1 MTALFYHPYVDRIL
15 KINVQTV
22 NSEAAMKNTKF
33 YLGVD
38 GGGSKTTAVVFNEK
52 GEFICKA
59 CGESINYY
67 SVGIENARKAMADI
81 IGNLSQKSFDCAVIG
96 MSALNERASKEETD
110 RFCNGIIESKKI
122 IMDSDLF
129 VALEAMDEDGECAV
143 VISGTGSMAL
153 YRNSEGIISH
163 AGGWGYILG
172 DEGSGYSIGLSG
184 IKAAI
189 RAAEGS
195 EEKTALTEECL
206 SYFSIGNIYDLI
218 DLYYD
223 KKVSRKTT
231 AAFAKNVISLA
242 EAGDKTA
249 DNIIRNEA
257 KLLSETVRAL
267 LCNAKKDIKTGLWGG
282 IFQHNKFFRD
292 YFISNLKE
300 SGFELVKLISFT
312 PETGAVF
319 ACFKEDGI
327 EIVDIIKNN
336 IIESYKQ

>member
-1 MTALFYHPYVDRIL
+1 M
-15 KINVQTV
+15 
-22 NSEAAMKNTKF
+22 ENTKY

-81 IGNLSQKSFDCAVIG
+81 IGSLSRKSFDCAVIG
-96 MSALNERASKEETD
+96 MSALNERASAEETE
-110 RFCNGIIESKKI
+110 RFCGGIINSNNT
-122 IMDSDLF
+122 IMDSDLY
-129 VALEAMDEDGECAV
+129 VALEAMDECGECAV

-153 YRNSEGIISH
+153 HRDAEGEISH

-195 EEKTALTEECL
+195 EEKTALTEECIN
-206 SYFSIGNIYDLI
+206 YFSIGNIYDLI

-223 KKVSRKTT
+223 KNVSRKTT
-231 AAFAKNVISLA
+231 AAFAKNVIALA
-242 EAGDKTA
+242 EKGDKAA
-249 DNIIRNEA
+249 DKIIRSEA
-257 KLLSETVRAL
+257 KLLSQTVSAL
-267 LCNAKKDIKTGLWGG
+267 LNDAKRDIPIGLWGG
-282 IFQHNKFFRD
+282 IFQHNK
-292 YFISNLKE
+292 YFCNIFSEFLKAV
-300 SGFELVKLISFT
+300 GFGNVKLINFT
-312 PETGAVF
+312 PEVGAIF
-319 ACFKEDGI
+319 ACYKSENI
-327 EIVDIIKNN
+327 EIVDIIKENIMSTYNN
-336 IIESYKQ
+336 QSM

>member
-1 MTALFYHPYVDRIL
+1 M
-15 KINVQTV
+15 
-22 NSEAAMKNTKF
+22 ENTKY

-81 IGNLSQKSFDCAVIG
+81 INSLNQKSFDCAVIG
-96 MSALNERASKEETD
+96 MSALNERASEEETN
-110 RFCNGIIESKKI
+110 RFCGGIIESKKT
-122 IMDSDLF
+122 IMDSDLY
-129 VALEAMDEDGECAV
+129 VALEAMDENGECAV

-153 YRNSEGIISH
+153 RRNPDGVIAH

-195 EEKTALTEECL
+195 EEKTALTEECIN
-206 SYFSIGNIYDLI
+206 YFSIGNIYDLI

-223 KKVSRKTT
+223 RTVSRKTT

-242 EAGDKTA
+242 ESCDKTA
-249 DNIIRNEA
+249 DAIVRNEA
-257 KLLSETVRAL
+257 KLLSKTVSAL
-267 LCNAKKDIKTGLWGG
+267 LIDTKSDIPIGLWGG
-282 IFQHNKFFRD
+282 IFQHNKYFCNIFTD
-292 YFISNLKE
+292 YLK
-300 SGFELVKLISFT
+300 SDGFNNVKLINFT
-312 PETGAVF
+312 PEVGAVF
-319 ACFKEDGI
+319 ACYKAENI
-327 EIVDIIKNN
+327 EIVDIIKEN
-336 IIESYKQ
+336 ILSTYNI

>member
-1 MTALFYHPYVDRIL
+1 M
-15 KINVQTV
+15 
-22 NSEAAMKNTKF
+22 ENTKY

-81 IGNLSQKSFDCAVIG
+81 ISNLSQKSFDCAVIG
-96 MSALNERASKEETD
+96 MSALNERASEEETD
-110 RFCNGIIESKKI
+110 RFCGGIIESKKI
-122 IMDSDLF
+122 IMDSDLY
-129 VALEAMDEDGECAV
+129 VALEAMDESGECAV

-153 YRNSEGIISH
+153 HRNSDGEITH

-195 EEKTALTEECL
+195 EEKTELIEECL
-206 SYFSIGNIYDLI
+206 DYFSTDNIYDLI

-223 KKVSRKTT
+223 KTVSRKIT

-242 EAGDKTA
+242 ESGDKTA
-249 DNIIRNEA
+249 DEIVRNEA
-257 KLLSETVRAL
+257 KQLSKTVSAL
-267 LCNAKKDIKTGLWGG
+267 LTDAKRDIPIGLWGG
-282 IFQHNKFFRD
+282 IFQHNK
-292 YFISNLKE
+292 YFCNIFTDFLDAC
-300 SGFELVKLISFT
+300 GFSCVKLINFT
-312 PETGAVF
+312 PEVGAIF
-319 ACFKEDGI
+319 ACYKSENI
-327 EIVDIIKNN
+327 EIVDILKEN
-336 IIESYKQ
+336 ILSTYKQQSM

>member
-1 MTALFYHPYVDRIL
+1 ME
-15 KINVQTV
+15 N
-22 NSEAAMKNTKF
+22 EKF

-81 IGNLSQKSFDCAVIG
+81 IESMPQKSFDCAVIG
-96 MSALNERASKEETD
+96 MSALNERASDEETE
-110 RFCNGIIESKKI
+110 RFCGGIIDSKKI

-129 VALEAMDEDGECAV
+129 VALEAMDESGECAV

-153 YRNSEGIISH
+153 HRNAEGKIRH

-189 RAAEGS
+189 RSFENCG
-195 EEKTALTEECL
+195 EKSALISECL
-206 SYFSIGNIYDLI
+206 QYFSTDNIYDLI

-223 KKVSRKTT
+223 KTVSRKVT
-231 AAFAKNVISLA
+231 AAFAKNVIALA
-242 EAGDKTA
+242 ESGDKTA
-249 DNIIRNEA
+249 ENIVRNEA
-257 KLLSETVRAL
+257 KMLSETVVSL
-267 LCNAKKDIKTGLWGG
+267 LMNSDKNIPIGLWGG
-282 IFQHNKFFRD
+282 IFQHNK
-292 YFISNLKE
+292 YFSNVFINYL
-300 SGFELVKLISFT
+300 SGCNFSNVKLINFT
-312 PETGAVF
+312 PEIGAIF
-319 ACFKEDGI
+319 ACIKYDQPETL
-327 EIVDIIKNN
+327 DIIKEN
-336 IIESYKQ
+336 ISSTYK